1 MAEEYFFNTLNRDK
15 KFANET
21 FDRMKRN
28 VSYDENDEEIE
39 CDILMINGKSTV
51 LIEVKYNARVK
62 NIKIEDLIARANV
75 LKQIEMHKDHN
86 IYLGVAA
93 MSFNKKLAKEL
104 RQAGIATIH
113 HTGKKMVLYD
123 KEVKVF

>member
-1 MAEEYFFNTLNRDK
+1 V
-15 KFANET
+15 
-21 FDRMKRN
+21 KRN
-28 VSYDENDEEIE
+28 VSYDENDNEIE
-39 CDILMINGKSTV
+39 CDIIMLNGKSTA
-51 LIEVKYNARVK
+51 LIEVKYKAK
-62 NIKIEDLIARANV
+62 LENIKIEELIKRANI
-75 LKQIEMHKDHN
+75 LKQIEIHKNHN

-93 MSFNKKLAKEL
+93 MSFNKKLAKEI